1 MGAKSRTYGSVKVLL
16 KPILFRKCTLTFNH
30 ICFNIT
36 MSVFLWTYFVSS
48 IHIRTLQNVFLVED
62 MQYDNIM
69 LSMMQKYKT
78 KVNVIELT
86 VTQ

>member
-1 MGAKSRTYGSVKVLL
+1 MGAKSRTYGSAKVLL
-16 KPILFRKCTLTFNH
+16 KPTI

-48 IHIRTLQNVFLVED
+48 IHIRILQNVFLVED

-69 LSMMQKYKT
+69 LSMMQKCKT